1 MKDQKTTKADN
12 QINEEVAM
20 INRTLTKALA
30 TMFSMLPEDLIDHV
44 KYELSLK
51 DRAYE
56 LEERIERKARK
67 TGVSASMLAIL
78 SLEKLFPL
86 EAKEEEEEKQQAKPK
101 KEKAP
106 NEKILLALAKERQN
120 AKEEL
125 SQNDTKDHKEIE
137 EKVDAEIDKPVGANK
152 EIDEQ
157 IISNALKLALK
168 NMAKHNE
175 KALNKKHKIHINTS
189 SIPLFAIH
197 KNMIN
202 EGYNNSSI
210 RQITNELA
218 KLERD
223 SIIEHNNKHGLIYQH
238 NARSSYFKEFLKPI
252 KDAGKI

>member
-1 MKDQKTTKADN
+1 MKDQKKPKADN

-20 INRTLTKALA
+20 INRMLTKALA

-86 EAKEEEEEKQQAKPK
+86 EEKEEEKQQAKPK

-106 NEKILLALAKERQN
+106 NEKILLPLAKEHQN

-125 SQNDTKDHKEIE
+125 SQNNIKDHKEIE
-137 EKVDAEIDKPVGANK
+137 EKVDAEADQGANK

-168 NMAKHNE
+168 NMTKHNE
-175 KALNKKHKIHINTS
+175 KALNKNHKIHINTS

-223 SIIEHNNKHGLIYQH
+223 SIIEHNNKHDLIYQH